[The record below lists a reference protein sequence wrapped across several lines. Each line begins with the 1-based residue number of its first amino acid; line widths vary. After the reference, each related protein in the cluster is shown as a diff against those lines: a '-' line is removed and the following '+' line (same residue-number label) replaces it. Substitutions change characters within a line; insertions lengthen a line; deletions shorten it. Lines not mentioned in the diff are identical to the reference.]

1 MSDEEKK
8 RKRQAALEK
17 RQARAAQRKG
27 TGTESGGGFNMVQ
40 APRPEE
46 GAELPAQPNDQQ
58 KPTEMVGVERTS
70 GENPTQQK

>member
-17 RQARAAQRKG
+17 RQARAAQRIG

-40 APRPEE
+40 APQPEE
-46 GAELPAQPNDQQ
+46 GAKLATQPNDQQ
-58 KPTEMVGVERTS
+58 KPAEMVGVE
-70 GENPTQQK
+70 QK